1 MLINFC
7 WFLGG
12 ALAYKALSYI
22 IGLNKTFN
30 LYAQTMIMCL
40 KLVQA
45 IDETYGLIMELKYE
59 TQKNNDSSSEEI
71 LSQKDLDQNFR
82 NLWRKTLIT
91 TIITYCPKE
100 LRGVLKINDWDTAMK
115 LLKEARKS

>member
-7 WFLGG
+7 WFLVG
-12 ALAYKALSYI
+12 AMTYKGLSYI
-22 IGLNKTFN
+22 FGLHKVFT

-40 KLVQA
+40 KLVQS

-59 TQKNNDSSSEEI
+59 TQKDINPDSEANH
-71 LSQKDLDQNFR
+71 SQKELDQNFR

-91 TIITYCPKE
+91 TIITFCPKE
-100 LRGVLKINDWDTAMK
+100 LRGILKINDWDTAMK
-115 LLKEARKS
+115 LLKESKRP